1 MRAVLAFVAALI
13 LAGFASEDEDYS
25 SQQGSPAVRL
35 AKPAGEPG
43 MAVKQTF

>member
-1 MRAVLAFVAALI
+1 MRVILALIAALF
-13 LAGFASEDEDYS
+13 LAGCASEDEDYS
-25 SQQGSPAVRL
+25 SQQGSPSVRL